1 MENTK
6 IMKMNEMESF
16 YRDKSI
22 LVAGGNGFVGI
33 NLISKLIDLGA
44 RVRTT
49 IYNNEPQIKFD
60 GVEYLRGDLQDN
72 IFCKQVTRNM
82 DFVFMAAANSS
93 GAAVIEKTPLV
104 HLTPNA
110 IMNTQLLSAAYENN
124 IKKYCFISSNTVYPL
139 TDFAVSEKD
148 VNYDLFEKYFV
159 VGWMKIFSEKM
170 CEMYSTKISKP
181 MATLIVRPGNL
192 FGPFDKFSKSD
203 SKVVAS
209 LIRKAL
215 EGQSPLEVWGD
226 GNDIKDFL
234 FIDDFISGLLQSFTL
249 KGDFSVF
256 NIASGD
262 RTSIR
267 DLLEVILRKTLNL
280 NLEVIYDSTKPTMI
294 PKRMID
300 ISKIVKEVGWV
311 PEISLESGVEK
322 TITWYKNFFHLRT
335 SDNS

>member
-1 MENTK
+1 MMK
-6 IMKMNEMESF
+6 IDVMQNYF
-16 YRDKSI
+16 RDKSV
-22 LVAGGNGFVGI
+22 LVAGGNGFIGI
-33 NLISKLIDLGA
+33 NLISKLIELGA
-44 RVRTT
+44 TVRTT

-72 IFCKQVTRNM
+72 TFCKEVTRNM

-104 HLTPNA
+104 HLTPNV
-110 IMNTQLLSAAYENN
+110 IMNTQLLSASYENSV
-124 IKKYCFISSNTVYPL
+124 KKYCFISSNTVYPL
-139 TDFAVSEKD
+139 TDFAVTEED

-170 CEMYSTKISKP
+170 CEMYSTKITNP
-181 MATLIVRPGNL
+181 METLVVRPGNL
-192 FGPFDKFSKSD
+192 YGPFDKFSKSE

-209 LIRKAL
+209 LIRKAI

-234 FIDDFISGLLQSFTL
+234 FIDDFISGMLQSFTL
-249 KGDFSVF
+249 KGHFCVF
-256 NIASGD
+256 NIASGN

-267 DLLEVILRKTLNL
+267 DLLEVILSKTLNL
-280 NLEVIYDSTKPTMI
+280 NLEVRYDSTKPTMI

-300 ISKIVKEVGWV
+300 ISKIITEVEWV
-311 PEISLESGVEK
+311 PKISLEIGIEK
-322 TITWYKNFFHLRT
+322 TINWYKNFFYLRT
-335 SDNS
+335 PDNS

>member
-1 MENTK
+1 MMK
-6 IMKMNEMESF
+6 IDIMQNYF
-16 YRDKSI
+16 RDKSV
-22 LVAGGNGFVGI
+22 LVAGGNGFIGI
-33 NLISKLIDLGA
+33 NLISKLIELGA
-44 RVRTT
+44 TVRTT

-72 IFCKQVTRNM
+72 TFCKEVTRNV

-104 HLTPNA
+104 HLTPNV
-110 IMNTQLLSAAYENN
+110 IMNTQLLSASYENGV
-124 IKKYCFISSNTVYPL
+124 KKYCFISSNTVYPL
-139 TDFAVSEKD
+139 TDFAVTEED

-170 CEMYSTKISKP
+170 CEMYSTKITNP
-181 MATLIVRPGNL
+181 METLVVRPGNL
-192 FGPFDKFSKSD
+192 YGPFDKFSKSE

-209 LIRKAL
+209 LIRKAI

-234 FIDDFISGLLQSFTL
+234 FIDDFISGMLHSFTM
-249 KGDFSVF
+249 KGNFNVF
-256 NIASGD
+256 NIASGN

-267 DLLEVILRKTLNL
+267 NLLEVILRKTHNL
-280 NLEVIYDSTKPTMI
+280 NLEIRYDSTKPTMI

-300 ISKIVKEVGWV
+300 ISKVATVAGWMPEV
-311 PEISLESGVEK
+311 SLEIGIEK
-322 TITWYKNFFHLRT
+322 TMSWYKNSYSLRT
-335 SDNS
+335 PDIS

>member
-1 MENTK
+1 MMK
-6 IMKMNEMESF
+6 IDVMQNYF
-16 YRDKSI
+16 RDKSV
-22 LVAGGNGFVGI
+22 LVAGGNGFIGI
-33 NLISKLIDLGA
+33 NLISKLIELGA
-44 RVRTT
+44 TVRTT

-72 IFCKQVTRNM
+72 TFCKEVTRNV

-104 HLTPNA
+104 HLTPNV
-110 IMNTQLLSAAYENN
+110 IMNTQLLSASYENSV
-124 IKKYCFISSNTVYPL
+124 KKYCFISSNTVYPL
-139 TDFAVSEKD
+139 TDFAVTEED

-170 CEMYSTKISKP
+170 CEMYSTKITNP
-181 MATLIVRPGNL
+181 METLVVRPGNL
-192 FGPFDKFSKSD
+192 YGPFDKFSKSE

-209 LIRKAL
+209 LIRKAI

-234 FIDDFISGLLQSFTL
+234 FIDDFISGMLQSFTL
-249 KGDFSVF
+249 KGHFCVF
-256 NIASGD
+256 NIASGN

-267 DLLEVILRKTLNL
+267 DLLEVILSKTLNL
-280 NLEVIYDSTKPTMI
+280 NLEVRYDSTKPTMI

-300 ISKIVKEVGWV
+300 ISKIITEVEWV
-311 PEISLESGVEK
+311 PKISLEIGIEK
-322 TITWYKNFFHLRT
+322 TINWYKNFFYLRT
-335 SDNS
+335 PDNS

>member
-1 MENTK
+1 MMK
-6 IMKMNEMESF
+6 IDVIQHYF
-16 YRDKSI
+16 RDKSV
-22 LVAGGNGFVGI
+22 LVAGGNGFIGI
-33 NLISKLIDLGA
+33 NLISKLIELGA
-44 RVRTT
+44 TVRTT

-72 IFCKQVTRNM
+72 TFCKEVTRNV

-104 HLTPNA
+104 HLTPNV
-110 IMNTQLLSAAYENN
+110 IMNTQLLSASYENGV
-124 IKKYCFISSNTVYPL
+124 KKYCFISSNTVYPL
-139 TDFAVSEKD
+139 TDFAVTEED

-170 CEMYSTKISKP
+170 CEMYSTKITNP
-181 MATLIVRPGNL
+181 METLVVRPGNL
-192 FGPFDKFSKSD
+192 YGPFDKFSKSE

-209 LIRKAL
+209 LIRKAI

-234 FIDDFISGLLQSFTL
+234 FIDDFISGMLQSFTI
-249 KGDFSVF
+249 KGNFNVF
-256 NIASGD
+256 NIASGN

-267 DLLEVILRKTLNL
+267 NLLEVILRKTHNL
-280 NLEVIYDSTKPTMI
+280 NLEIRYDSTKPTMI

-300 ISKIVKEVGWV
+300 ISKVATVAGWMPEV
-311 PEISLESGVEK
+311 PLEIGIEK
-322 TITWYKNFFHLRT
+322 TMSWYKNSYNLRT
-335 SDNS
+335 PDIS

>member
-1 MENTK
+1 MMK
-6 IMKMNEMESF
+6 IDVMQNYF
-16 YRDKSI
+16 RDKSV
-22 LVAGGNGFVGI
+22 LVAGGNGFIGI
-33 NLISKLIDLGA
+33 NLISRLIELGA
-44 RVRTT
+44 TVRTT

-72 IFCKQVTRNM
+72 TFCKEVTRNV

-104 HLTPNA
+104 HLTPNV
-110 IMNTQLLSAAYENN
+110 IMNTQLLSASYENSV
-124 IKKYCFISSNTVYPL
+124 KKYCFISSNTVYPL
-139 TDFAVSEKD
+139 TDFAVTEKD

-170 CEMYSTKISKP
+170 CEMYSTKITNP
-181 MATLIVRPGNL
+181 METLVVRPGNL
-192 FGPFDKFSKSD
+192 YGPFDKFSKSE

-209 LIRKAL
+209 LIRKAI

-234 FIDDFISGLLQSFTL
+234 FIDDFISGMLQSFTI
-249 KGDFSVF
+249 KGNFNVF
-256 NIASGD
+256 NIASGN

-267 DLLEVILRKTLNL
+267 NLLEVILRKTHNL
-280 NLEVIYDSTKPTMI
+280 NLEIRYDSTKPTMI

-300 ISKIVKEVGWV
+300 ISKVATVAGWV
-311 PEISLESGVEK
+311 PEISLEIGIEK
-322 TITWYKNFFHLRT
+322 TMSWYKNSSNLRT
-335 SDNS
+335 PDIS

>member
-1 MENTK
+1 
-6 IMKMNEMESF
+6 MKMSDMDNF

-60 GVEYLRGDLQDN
+60 GVEYLKGDLQDN

-124 IKKYCFISSNTVYPL
+124 VKKYCFISSNTVYPL
-139 TDFAVSEKD
+139 TDSAVSEED

-181 MATLIVRPGNL
+181 MATLVVRPGNL
-192 FGPFDKFSKSD
+192 FGPFDKFSKSE

-209 LIRKAL
+209 LIRKVL

-234 FIDDFISGLLQSFTL
+234 FIDDFISGLLQSFTIN
-249 KGDFSVF
+249 KNFDVF
-256 NIASGD
+256 NIASGNQ
-262 RTSIR
+262 TSVR
-267 DLLEVILRKTLNL
+267 ELLNIILRVTQKMNL
-280 NLEVIYDSTKPTMI
+280 DVRFDSTMPTMI

-300 ISKIVKEVGWV
+300 ISKVVKEVGWK
-311 PEISLESGVEK
+311 PEISLESGIEK
-322 TITWYKNFFHLRT
+322 TVKWYTELLKTRLF
-335 SDNS
+335 